1 MAENN
6 EKTIAAISTAQAPG
20 AVGIVRISGSE
31 AKAIASKVFFPK
43 GKKKIETAPGYT
55 ALFGHVKN
63 FEGEIIDEALA
74 FVFTAPKSYTGE
86 DVVEISCHGGM
97 FVMQKILAL
106 VIKAGASPAQAGE
119 FTKRA
124 FLNGKMDLTKAE
136 SVMQLIS
143 AQGEDAAKAAIAGN
157 DGVLERKIT
166 KVKDTLV
173 SAAAHLS
180 AWADYPE
187 DEVPEITTDE
197 LEIAFNEAEILFDKL
212 LKGFDS
218 GKKLREGVKTAIV
231 GRPNVGKSTIMNL
244 LSGYERSIVTEYAG
258 TTRDVVEDVIMLG
271 GIPLYLADTAGI
283 HETDD
288 PVESIGVDRAI
299 EKIRTAQ
306 LVLAVFDSS
315 SPLSDEDFSIIEKI
329 EDIPAIAIMNKND
342 LKSSLDTEKIYDK
355 FKYVISISAKEG
367 EGMEALEEAVKE
379 ILIDKSINPSEG
391 ILFTERQRD
400 VIERAKSC
408 LDEAKFA
415 LMSGLTFDAIT
426 VSLEGC
432 IQTLLEFTG
441 ERVSETVLDEVF
453 SKFCVGK

>member
-1 MAENN
+1 MS
-6 EKTIAAISTAQAPG
+6 TIAAISTPMG
-20 AVGIVRISGSE
+20 TGGIAVIRISGE
-31 AKAIASKVFFPK
+31 NAKEIGDKVFFSK
-43 GKKKIETAPGYT
+43 SGKKIKDLAGYQ
-55 ALFGHVKN
+55 ALFGDVKN
-63 FEGEIIDEALA
+63 EKGEKIDEAVALN
-74 FVFTAPKSYTGE
+74 FNSPNSFTGE
-86 DVVEISCHGGM
+86 NVVEISCHGG
-97 FVMQKILAL
+97 VYAVKEVLS
-106 VIKAGASPAQAGE
+106 VIYKAGAKPASPGE

-143 AQGEDAAKAAIAGN
+143 AQGEDAAKAAIAGT

-166 KVKDTLV
+166 KIKDLLV
-173 SAAAHLS
+173 SSAAHLS

-187 DEVPEITTDE
+187 DEVPEITSDE
-197 LEIAFNEAEILFDKL
+197 LETAFFEAETLFNNL

-218 GKKLREGVKTAIV
+218 GKILREGVKTAIV

-258 TTRDVVEDVIMLG
+258 TTRDIVEDVILLG

-288 PVESIGVDRAI
+288 PVESIGVDKAI
-299 EKIRTAQ
+299 ERIKTAQ

-315 SPLSDEDFSIIEKI
+315 NPLNEEDISIIEKI
-329 EDIPAIAIMNKND
+329 GDVPCVAIMNKND
-342 LKSSLDTEKIYDK
+342 LASSFDADKIKEK
-355 FKYVISISAKEG
+355 FKYTVSISAKEG
-367 EGMEALEEAVKE
+367 EGIQALEDAVKD

-400 VIERAKSC
+400 VISRAKDC

-415 LMSGLTFDAIT
+415 LMSGFTFDAIT

-432 IQTLLEFTG
+432 IQSLLEFTG